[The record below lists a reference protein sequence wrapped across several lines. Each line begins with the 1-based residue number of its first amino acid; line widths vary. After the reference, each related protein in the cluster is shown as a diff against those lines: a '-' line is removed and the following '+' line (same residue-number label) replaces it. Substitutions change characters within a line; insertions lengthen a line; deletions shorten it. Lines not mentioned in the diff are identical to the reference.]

1 MASSF
6 PSLTTGF
13 DLPFAEQV
21 AFFRQKLNLP
31 TEAWDDIWQSAHDRA
46 FVVAGAAKVDL
57 LNDLRQAVDKA
68 IATGTTLETFR
79 KDFRKIVSDRGWQ
92 GWTGEGTPGG
102 FAWRT
107 RTIYETNLRTSYAAG
122 RWAQLTDPD
131 FMRLMPYWEYKHSD
145 SVLHPRP
152 LHLAWNGLTLLATH
166 PFWRTHYPPNG
177 WGCRCRIIARARPL
191 DNAIT
196 IPPEDWQR
204 IDDDTGVPL
213 GIDKGWGYAP
223 GASLRND
230 LKALVEIKAASL
242 PAPLAEAL
250 QADAAHVLNRSP
262 ELAAAVSRIGREI
275 ASDPLETAVIMDRSG
290 KVLLRKQGMADVVE
304 FSTEELGRLPGAVLM
319 HNHPGSVPQSFSVE
333 DIALAVHHRLA
344 EIHAVDRLYHY
355 TASDPAGTWSPA
367 YWRDTVAPVLQRVT
381 ESVTGRMQA
390 ALTAGLIAED
400 QYHGM
405 IAHLIW
411 TEVAQEVSL
420 GYQRIERTP

>member
-1 MASSF
+1 MSNIGITA
-6 PSLTTGF
+6 GF
-13 DLPFAEQV
+13 AQPFAEQV
-21 AFFRQKLNLP
+21 DFFRAKLNLP
-31 TEAWDDIWQSAHDRA
+31 TERWDDIRHEAHDRS
-46 FVVAGAAKVDL
+46 FVVAGATKADL
-57 LNDLRQAVDKA
+57 LADLRAAVDKA

-79 KDFRKIVSDRGWQ
+79 KDFRKIVADNGWQ
-92 GWTGEGTPGG
+92 GWTGEGTPAG

-107 RTIYETNLRTSYAAG
+107 RVIYETNLRSSYAAG

-131 FMRLMPYWEYKHSD
+131 FQKLMPYWEYKHND

-166 PFWRTHYPPNG
+166 PFWRTHFPPNG
-177 WGCRCRIIARARPL
+177 WGCRCRIVARAKPL

-204 IDDDTGVPL
+204 IDDDSGVPL

-223 GASLRND
+223 GASLRD
-230 LKALVEIKAASL
+230 ELKAIVDTKAAQL
-242 PAPLAEAL
+242 PAPLATAL
-250 QADAAHVLNRSP
+250 QADAARVLDRSP

-275 ASDPLETAVIMDRSG
+275 AADTLETAVVMDRSG
-290 KVLLRKQGMADVVE
+290 TVLLRKQGMADVVE
-304 FSTEELGRLPGAVLM
+304 FSADELAKLPGSVLL
-319 HNHPGSVPQSFSVE
+319 HNHPGSVPEAFSVE

-355 TASDPAGTWSPA
+355 SASDPSGSWSPA

-381 ESVTGRMQA
+381 QDVTERMQA
-390 ALTAGLIAED
+390 ALVAGLLAED

-405 IAHLIW
+405 INHLIW